1 MHVRARTHTPAQT
14 GANNAGASIIYDSF
28 EFRVS
33 RLSRALLPIFV
44 LGERG
49 IEWLLS
55 KWMYCRRENG
65 LRFSHTGTASLTVPR
80 SVSTGFV
87 NHARLTDHSA
97 RHKALASCKETPLL
111 SSVSPPIWQLDSSVT
126 MVSLVSLRK
135 KKKRR
140 MEGRER
146 SWMGS
151 WIRLEV
157 VSISIESWMDGKM
170 DGWLEFFCPI
180 YITSLLSI
188 VKKNHWILWNCK
200 VVEEK
205 DNAIANYSDDSF
217 QFLVPWNLK
226 HLIDRCLLKLCE
238 IK

>member
-1 MHVRARTHTPAQT
+1 MSNNTGQLSLSLSLSLSSVINICLVKQRVPRMHVRARTHTPAQT

-135 KKKRR
+135 KKK
-140 MEGRER
+140 
-146 SWMGS
+146 
-151 WIRLEV
+151 
-157 VSISIESWMDGKM
+157 
-170 DGWLEFFCPI
+170 
-180 YITSLLSI
+180 
-188 VKKNHWILWNCK
+188 
-200 VVEEK
+200 EK
-205 DNAIANYSDDSF
+205 DGGEGE
-217 QFLVPWNLK
+217 
-226 HLIDRCLLKLCE
+226 KLNG
-238 IK
+238 IVNSTRGRFN

>member
-135 KKKRR
+135 KKKKGGWRG
-140 MEGRER
+140 GREVEWDR
-146 SWMGS
+146 
-151 WIRLEV
+151 
-157 VSISIESWMDGKM
+157 
-170 DGWLEFFCPI
+170 EFD
-180 YITSLLSI
+180 SR
-188 VKKNHWILWNCK
+188 
-200 VVEEK
+200 
-205 DNAIANYSDDSF
+205 SF
-217 QFLVPWNLK
+217 QLVSNHGWKNGRMVGIFLSNLYYTTFEYREK
-226 HLIDRCLLKLCE
+226 KSLNFMEL
-238 IK
+238 